1 MRPFLSDKS
10 HSCGGSSII
19 LREGDAL
26 ITDPAHVADVFNT
39 YDASIAEYEF
49 MSDGL
54 DSLTLD
60 EAVQKH
66 KDHGSIHLIR
76 NRVCLTDE
84 FSFSFITP
92 DVFSKYVG
100 KLQNSKAVGHGGLK
114 ASFLKLSGSRL
125 NSSLCDL
132 FNTCV
137 TASFFPTDMKLAE
150 ISPIFKKNDNLCK
163 ENYRSINLLTITSK
177 LFENIMSDQITEYF
191 SDLLSSSLSA
201 YRKGYSCQHVILRL
215 TEYWRQALDNG
226 NTVGTIAMDLSR
238 AFDKMPHAL
247 LIAKLKAYGVSVDAC
262 NLIISYLRN
271 RNHRVKIMGRHSD
284 WATINRGVP
293 QGSVLGPLLFNI
305 FINDLFYINMKSD
318 IANYADDNHLYY
330 ENKCHDEL
338 KKVLE
343 NDVNSATVW
352 FANNYMCVNTDKFQ
366 SIILNRDGKHTL
378 SISVQDNTVLSDTS
392 ITVLGVVLDDKLK
405 FDEHVSVLCLK
416 ASRQINALKRVS
428 KYLDEKCRIMVY
440 KSFISSNFNYC
451 PVAWMFCGKKNL
463 VKLEKLQERALRFV
477 FCDATA
483 SYEDLLERGNFLP
496 LSVYRIRCLGIE
508 VFKCFH
514 GLNPAYLN
522 DIFIQSSLKYNLRDS
537 CRLEQPK
544 FRTFTY
550 GLRSFR
556 YYGSKLW
563 NLLPYQVKNTRDI
576 VTFKRN
582 ITEWCHS
589 KQCISL
595 EIF

>member
-1 MRPFLSDKS
+1 M
-10 HSCGGSSII
+10 
-19 LREGDAL
+19 
-26 ITDPAHVADVFNT
+26 
-39 YDASIAEYEF
+39 
-49 MSDGL
+49 
-54 DSLTLD
+54 
-60 EAVQKH
+60 
-66 KDHGSIHLIR
+66 
-76 NRVCLTDE
+76 
-84 FSFSFITP
+84 
-92 DVFSKYVG
+92 
-100 KLQNSKAVGHGGLK
+100 
-114 ASFLKLSGSRL
+114 
-125 NSSLCDL
+125 
-132 FNTCV
+132 
-137 TASFFPTDMKLAE
+137 
-150 ISPIFKKNDNLCK
+150 
-163 ENYRSINLLTITSK
+163 
-177 LFENIMSDQITEYF
+177 
-191 SDLLSSSLSA
+191 
-201 YRKGYSCQHVILRL
+201 
-215 TEYWRQALDNG
+215 
-226 NTVGTIAMDLSR
+226 
-238 AFDKMPHAL
+238 
-247 LIAKLKAYGVSVDAC
+247 
-262 NLIISYLRN
+262 
-271 RNHRVKIMGRHSD
+271 
-284 WATINRGVP
+284 
-293 QGSVLGPLLFNI
+293 
-305 FINDLFYINMKSD
+305 
-318 IANYADDNHLYY
+318 
-330 ENKCHDEL
+330 
-338 KKVLE
+338 
-343 NDVNSATVW
+343 
-352 FANNYMCVNTDKFQ
+352 
-366 SIILNRDGKHTL
+366 
-378 SISVQDNTVLSDTS
+378 
-392 ITVLGVVLDDKLK
+392 
-405 FDEHVSVLCLK
+405 LCLK

-522 DIFIQSSLKYNLRDS
+522 DIFIQPSLKYNLRDS

>member
-1 MRPFLSDKS
+1 MNWVTT
-10 HSCGGSSII
+10 GS
-19 LREGDAL
+19 ENAL
-26 ITDPAHVADVFNT
+26 F
-39 YDASIAEYEF
+39 
-49 MSDGL
+49 
-54 DSLTLD
+54 
-60 EAVQKH
+60 
-66 KDHGSIHLIR
+66 
-76 NRVCLTDE
+76 RVRHQTNA
-84 FSFSFITP
+84 FT
-92 DVFSKYVG
+92 
-100 KLQNSKAVGHGGLK
+100 NH
-114 ASFLKLSGSRL
+114 
-125 NSSLCDL
+125 
-132 FNTCV
+132 
-137 TASFFPTDMKLAE
+137 
-150 ISPIFKKNDNLCK
+150 
-163 ENYRSINLLTITSK
+163 
-177 LFENIMSDQITEYF
+177 
-191 SDLLSSSLSA
+191 DLLSVV
-201 YRKGYSCQHVILRL
+201 CLR
-215 TEYWRQALDNG
+215 TNY
-226 NTVGTIAMDLSR
+226 
-238 AFDKMPHAL
+238 
-247 LIAKLKAYGVSVDAC
+247 
-262 NLIISYLRN
+262 
-271 RNHRVKIMGRHSD
+271 
-284 WATINRGVP
+284 
-293 QGSVLGPLLFNI
+293 
-305 FINDLFYINMKSD
+305 NDI
-318 IANYADDNHLYY
+318 
-330 ENKCHDEL
+330 CHDEL

-416 ASRQINALKRVS
+416 ASRQINALNRVS
-428 KYLDEKCRIMVY
+428 KYLDEMCRIMVY
-440 KSFISSNFNYC
+440 KSFI
-451 PVAWMFCGKKNL
+451 
-463 VKLEKLQERALRFV
+463 QERALRFV
-477 FCDATA
+477 FCDAAA

-514 GLNPAYLN
+514 GLNLAYLN
-522 DIFIQSSLKYNLRDS
+522 DIFIQPSLKYNLRDS

-563 NLLPYQVKNTRDI
+563 NLLPYQMKNTRDI